1 MDKQGKAVIQM
12 MVSIQSY
19 VRQGRRLFRQM
30 TGNAVALAVLQGAAY
45 VSGGMLLSAASL
57 GHAPQPF
64 CLGLLCAVP
73 AGLPLLLAAVG
84 SAGGYLLFWGNAG
97 LQGLAWVCC
106 GLMAAGL
113 LSGRRINWR
122 VPLLLPSLASLIAAG
137 SGLAFQLWLGDTT
150 SVPVYILRVILAGC
164 SARLFTIAFER
175 RDPFVDWTMEG
186 IGVLAL
192 SQVTVTPWLGLGYV
206 GGAALGAGG
215 AFPAAALAG
224 LALDLAQITEVPMT
238 AVLCGTYLLRLL
250 PGVPKRFCAAVPVLV
265 YLLVMS
271 LLGVRDLHP
280 LPGLILGG
288 ICGLFLPERS
298 PVGQRRGELGV
309 AQVRLEMTAGVLAQA
324 EQTLLETPEP
334 PIDEQVIILRAAE
347 RACNGCPCRKTC
359 RDREHMSGLPTKLL
373 HKPGLQTVDIP
384 IPCRKVGRITLELQR
399 GQAQLRAICADREQK
414 RDYRDA
420 VIQQYQ
426 FLSSY
431 LQDLSDGLGRTV
443 EAGQV
448 RFQPE
453 VAVCS
458 LGKEAANGD
467 RCLWFAGT
475 MCRYYVLL
483 CDGMGT
489 GIGAAQE
496 AKAAADMLKRLL
508 AAGFPA
514 EYALRSL
521 NSLCALRSRAGAVT
535 VDLAEIRLDTGNTT
549 LYKWGAMPSYVIS
562 RLGTEKIGTAGPPP
576 GLSVTEGRETVDR
589 LSLRR
594 GETLVLLSDGVGG
607 EDALCRSGDWWREP
621 PGEVAAAV
629 LEAVDENQSDDA
641 TAAVVR
647 LRPLSSAT
655 Q

>member
-1 MDKQGKAVIQM
+1 M
-12 MVSIQSY
+12 MASIQSY
-19 VRQGRRLFRQM
+19 VRRGRRLYRQI
-30 TGNAVALAVLQGAAY
+30 TGNTIALGVLQAAAY
-45 VSGGMLLSAASL
+45 TLAGLLLSAASL
-57 GHAPQPF
+57 GNTLQPF
-64 CLGLLCAVP
+64 CLGLLCAAP
-73 AGLPLLLAAVG
+73 AGLPLLLTAVG
-84 SAGGYLLFWGNAG
+84 SAGGYLLFWGSAG

-106 GLMAAGL
+106 GLLAAGL

-122 VPLLLPSLASLIAAG
+122 VPLLLPSLASLIVAG
-137 SGLAFQLWLGDTT
+137 VGLAFQVWLADTT
-150 SVPVYILRVILAGC
+150 SVPVYILRVVLSGC
-164 SARLFTIAFER
+164 STRLFTVAFER
-175 RDPFVDWTMEG
+175 REPFVDWTVEG

-192 SQVTVTPWLGLGYV
+192 SQVTLSPWLGLGYV
-206 GGAALGAGG
+206 GAAALGAGG

-224 LALDLAQITEVPMT
+224 MALDLAQVTQVPMT
-238 AVLCGTYLLRLL
+238 AVLCGAYLLRLL
-250 PGVPKRFCAAVPVLV
+250 PGMPRRFCGAIPVLL
-265 YLLVMS
+265 YLLAMA
-271 LLGVRDLHP
+271 LLGINDPYP

-288 ICGLFLPERS
+288 IAGLFLPERA
-298 PVGQRRGELGV
+298 PAGHRRGEVGV

-334 PIDEQVIILRAAE
+334 PVDEQVIVLRAAE
-347 RACNGCPCRKTC
+347 RACGGCPCRKSC
-359 RDREHMSGLPTKLL
+359 RDREHMPELPTKLL

-384 IPCRKVGRITLELQR
+384 IPCRKVGRVTLELQR
-399 GQAQLRAICADREQK
+399 GQAQLRAIYADREQK
-414 RDYRDA
+414 RDCRDA

-426 FLSSY
+426 FLAAY
-431 LQDLSDGLGRTV
+431 LQELSDGLGKTA
-443 EAGQV
+443 ETGQV

-453 VAVCS
+453 VSVCS
-458 LGKEAANGD
+458 LGKETANGD

-475 MCRYYVLL
+475 MLRFYVLL

-489 GIGAAQE
+489 GLGAAQE

-508 AAGFPA
+508 SAGFPA

-535 VDLAEIRLDTGNTT
+535 VDLVEIRLDTGSAM
-549 LYKWGAMPSYVIS
+549 LYKWGAMPSYVLS

-594 GETLVLLSDGVGG
+594 GETLVMLSDGVGG